1 MAGHMMEEIS
11 GLLLMLVDQPG
22 EKTIEED
29 AVEEVAVEAG
39 EGEGATQDQEA
50 VVDAPEAGVADVVT
64 VPEISPE
71 IVPGTVVTGQDP
83 DLGTEEDPAIEGD
96 LPQSRGAAATEAA

>member
-1 MAGHMMEEIS
+1 MFDS
-11 GLLLMLVDQPG
+11 LLPNSPKKNVFS
-22 EKTIEED
+22 
-29 AVEEVAVEAG
+29 
-39 EGEGATQDQEA
+39 
-50 VVDAPEAGVADVVT
+50 GVADVVT